1 MNHQSQ
7 KKFPQF
13 FSSTTNDELEAQGVN
28 LGNFHYLMEEMM
40 GDLQTQKHL
49 PTEERFS
56 AVFWAVV
63 RHDLHVKSEIVA
75 DMLSQPAILNAIQ
88 LDNGDLFSRLNTSA
102 QMIAVE
108 LIDSYAKGFQIA
120 ALKLIMDPAEARAKM
135 IDLGSRIFDS
145 VFLGLTRG
153 TLFSMHTTPLSQA
166 GFIPGTIQLIT
177 MSQICHPEFSER
189 FLQSIRDEMTAYKE
203 SGLGGAKPATLDFL
217 ESIHMLSG
225 RVDSL
230 GCPAFENLP
239 GGEKNIP
246 VVINKIFLALA
257 DEPNHLRVF
266 EGAIWCLAMN
276 ASFSYL
282 QAGVPAHKVISFVRQ
297 VANATVPILKAGMNE
312 QIFDSKDYADVMIAS
327 AFSAHPEYWP
337 AIKKEALLGI
347 NIDLANDFY
356 PESHSFGPFML
367 LNRHQKASEQFH
379 ARLVNAGCDPLSIV
393 HAPRQSLHT
402 AYLAAHYFANPD
414 AAVARIDQMFTHTSA
429 PKQIP
434 SFLFHNAAIYPQL
447 QDQTKIKLVEQ
458 CVQDLNDPLSSH
470 HQRQAFLAQVLA
482 KEQSLLQTLMDYV
495 SSNLESDA
503 QLGAIIAAIPEV
515 RLKRL
520 SVSDRVMSNR
530 LETDLGL

>member
-7 KKFPQF
+7 KKCPQF
-13 FSSTTNDELEAQGVN
+13 FSNTSNDELEAQGVN

-40 GDLQTQKHL
+40 GDLQTQKQL
-49 PTEERFS
+49 PTEENFS

-75 DMLSQPAILNAIQ
+75 EMLSQPAILNAIQ

-102 QMIAVE
+102 QMIAVD

-153 TLFSMHTTPLSQA
+153 TLFSMHTTPLSQP
-166 GFIPGTIQLIT
+166 GFIPGTVHLIT
-177 MSQICHPEFSER
+177 MSQICHPEFSEV
-189 FLQSIRDEMTAYKE
+189 FLQAIREEMIAYKD

-225 RVDSL
+225 KVDSL

-239 GGEKNIP
+239 GGEKNLP
-246 VVINKIFLALA
+246 MVIKKIYLALA

-266 EGAIWCLAMN
+266 EGATWCLAMN

-282 QAGVPAHKVISFVRQ
+282 QAGVPAHKVINFVRE
-297 VANATVPILKAGMNE
+297 VAHATAPILKAGMNE

-347 NIDLANDFY
+347 NIDRANDFY
-356 PESHSFGPFML
+356 PDSHSFGPFML
-367 LNRHQKASEQFH
+367 LNGHQKASEQFH
-379 ARLVNAGCDPLSIV
+379 ARLITAGCDPLSIE

-402 AYLAAHYFANPD
+402 SYLAAKYFANPV
-414 AAVARIDQMFTHTSA
+414 AAVARIGQMFTHTSA

-434 SFLFHNAAIYPQL
+434 SFLFHNTAIYPQL

-503 QLGAIIAAIPEV
+503 QLGAIIAAIPEA

-520 SVSDRVMSNR
+520 CVSDRVMSCR